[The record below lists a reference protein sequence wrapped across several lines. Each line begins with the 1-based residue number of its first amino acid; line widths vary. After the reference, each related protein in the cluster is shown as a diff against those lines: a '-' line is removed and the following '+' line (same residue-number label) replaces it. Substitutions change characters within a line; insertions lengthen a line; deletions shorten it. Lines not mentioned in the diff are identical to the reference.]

1 MSVHG
6 VLLRRESPSVATLPI
21 VILPAQG
28 PDHTMSA
35 LLEINETNIRE
46 ALITNYLQSFFFSL
60 LGHGNE
66 SWSDQSETAAAFGR
80 TWWPLIPHSLTLSVI
95 LFFLLF
101 FNKKNFLVWRS
112 ETREWVWL
120 ETEPALTDR
129 SSRVEFVLRFFHFA
143 SSNLSRIRAGYFLFF
158 HLLRLRVLSMGCKR
172 RLMIE
177 RSRKPW
183 IGWICYIAK
192 AEDFLDGT
200 IGYNY
205 ALEQPGFGSL
215 GHLSISVF
223 NFSSSVSS
231 HSS

>member
-46 ALITNYLQSFFFSL
+46 ALITNYLQSFFFSF
-60 LGHGNE
+60 GAWEWIVVRPIGNR
-66 SWSDQSETAAAFGR
+66 SGFWAH
-80 TWWPLIPHSLTLSVI
+80 LVTLNSALFDVERFFF
-95 LFFLLF
+95 FFLLF

-112 ETREWVWL
+112 ETREWVRL

-158 HLLRLRVLSMGCKR
+158 SSSSLK
-172 RLMIE
+172 
-177 RSRKPW
+177 
-183 IGWICYIAK
+183 
-192 AEDFLDGT
+192 
-200 IGYNY
+200 
-205 ALEQPGFGSL
+205 GSL
-215 GHLSISVF
+215 NGM
-223 NFSSSVSS
+223 
-231 HSS
+231 